1 MARIQLHKD
10 YLINELNLPDDAIHF
25 EVADDSGRWT
35 NTVEII
41 FSDKGKFYR
50 AYYKKGKTE
59 QQYIDPW
66 EYEELIECQEVELK
80 EVTVKKWVGV
90 Q

>member
-10 YLINELNLPDDAIHF
+10 YLINELGLPDNAIYS
-25 EVADDSGRWT
+25 EIADDSGRWS
-35 NTVEII
+35 NTIEII

-50 AYYKKGKTE
+50 AYYEEGATE
-59 QQYIDPW
+59 QQYMDPW
-66 EYEELIECQEVELK
+66 EYEELVDCEEVELK

-90 Q
+90 